1 MKPTIRGFVSLPFIL
16 CALVFPAVVQAD
28 ESAPLVVQHSAAEG
42 TAQPPGPESP
52 KPPAPFYIGPRIGP
66 STVTGYLGVEAQY
79 GRIAV
84 GGGLLFDDGYALG
97 AKYLFAPYPSSLYIF
112 GSYFRV
118 HTYDEPDDAGQEPIK
133 RIITNMGVGLGWQKR
148 WRNGTIV
155 SLGLGPSYYDDPK
168 SDSHLMC
175 VLDLSIGYAFAF
187 GNRQ

>member
-1 MKPTIRGFVSLPFIL
+1 LPVIL
-16 CALVFPAVVQAD
+16 CALVFPAAVQAD
-28 ESAPLVVQHSAAEG
+28 ESESLVVRDSAAVG
-42 TAQPPGPESP
+42 TAQPPEPEAP
-52 KPPAPFYIGPRIGP
+52 KPPTPFYIGPRIGP

-79 GRIAV
+79 GHIAL

-97 AKYLFAPYPSSLYIF
+97 AKYLFSPYPGSLYIF

-118 HTYDEPDDAGQEPIK
+118 KTYDEGDDADQKPTE

-148 WRNGTIV
+148 WRNGTIA
-155 SLGLGPSYYDDPK
+155 SIGLGPSYYDDPK
-168 SDSHLMC
+168 SDSHLMV